1 MPIGVVEILVQAG
14 LAGVAVAA
22 LLLIYALMRS
32 FMKRSRNHQ
41 QDYIKLSQRIY
52 EDYGEIIEKNTK
64 SLNDIS
70 HVMANMRLTLEKI
83 DRTMGEVN
91 SASEENKKLLSDLI
105 LIMQELKIIVKAKSS
120 PISSN

>member
-83 DRTMGEVN
+83 DRTMGEIN